1 MFFGSA
7 FFLFTPLLLL
17 LWAPPNHL
25 MIFVR
30 CSTTLPQRKDCVSCN
45 EGCATVPKML
55 FFVPWRNDPKASKR
69 GECLLIRQ
77 KRIISLVFGYIRAA
91 RGTRR
96 EDYDILIW
104 LLTEEEERAQDWGSL
119 KQRVQNTQ
127 QSQHRRIHSGEEE
140 TGMASKS
147 DPTNVE

>member
-25 MIFVR
+25 IIFVR
-30 CSTTLPQRKDCVSCN
+30 CSTTLPQKKDCCVSCN
-45 EGCATVPKML
+45 EGCATVPKVL
-55 FFVPWRNDPKASKR
+55 FFIPCRNDPKASKR
-69 GECLLIRQ
+69 GECPLIRQ
-77 KRIISLVFGYIRAA
+77 KRIISLVFRYIRAA
-91 RGTRR
+91 RGTRG

-119 KQRVQNTQ
+119 KQGLQKT
-127 QSQHRRIHSGEEE
+127 
-140 TGMASKS
+140 
-147 DPTNVE
+147 